1 MPQTPCSPHRR
12 CHRPTCPRTHGVDA
26 TTDSTPVSRTQNEAI
41 DRRERLRRLAL
52 ETIDL
57 AKDPYFMRNHS
68 GSYECKL
75 CLTVHGNEGNYLAHT
90 QGKRHQVNLVKRAA
104 RDQHESVNGPV
115 ALLAARKSKT
125 QPRKT
130 VKIGKPGYRVTKQYC
145 RRSSRR
151 SLLFQIDYPEIDAAV
166 TPRHRVMSQYE
177 QKVEPVVTCGTAY
190 QVRGGG
196 LSLNHTHHCWP
207 IPVPSTT
214 LTTFFAH
221 SQYLLI
227 AAEPYETIAFKGTA
241 PVPSKPFPQSRSLK
255 AVPSKPFP
263 QNRSPS
269 RYPPECPSTL
279 TRVFTSRASAKP
291 GNRKRVWS
299 TRPRPALGAG
309 REDVYASDIHERGGW
324 GGCSGKH
331 GGVRATRVW
340 HGGVRGAAAAAAA
353 AGKAARGRAAHGSA
367 AAAAAQVRTRLR
379 RGVKAVRGFR
389 VGIERY

>member
-196 LSLNHTHHCWP
+196 LSLNHTHHCLP

-214 LTTFFAH
+214 LTTFFAQ

-241 PVPSKPFPQSRSLK
+241 PVPSKPFPQI
-255 AVPSKPFP
+255 
-263 QNRSPS
+263 RSPS

-340 HGGVRGAAAAAAA
+340 HGGVRGAAAAAA
-353 AGKAARGRAAHGSA
+353 GKAARGRAAHGSA

>member
-1 MPQTPCSPHRR
+1 
-12 CHRPTCPRTHGVDA
+12 
-26 TTDSTPVSRTQNEAI
+26 
-41 DRRERLRRLAL
+41 
-52 ETIDL
+52 
-57 AKDPYFMRNHS
+57 MRNHS

-269 RYPPECPSTL
+269 RYPPEYPSTL

-309 REDVYASDIHERGGW
+309 REDVYASDIHERGG
-324 GGCSGKH
+324 GGLLGETR
-331 GGVRATRVW
+331 GGTRN
-340 HGGVRGAAAAAAA
+340 
-353 AGKAARGRAAHGSA
+353 
-367 AAAAAQVRTRLR
+367 
-379 RGVKAVRGFR
+379 
-389 VGIERY
+389 